1 MQIEAD
7 HFIISSS
14 WGQALNPIEVFDYGL
29 FFFFLFSFFF
39 KIIFFLLRMKVESH
53 WIIYRKWAAFEL
65 VRICRGPVIW

>member
-29 FFFFLFSFFF
+29 FFSFFF
-39 KIIFFLLRMKVESH
+39 KIIFFYCEWK
-53 WIIYRKWAAFEL
+53 
-65 VRICRGPVIW
+65 

>member
-29 FFFFLFSFFF
+29 FFFFL
-39 KIIFFLLRMKVESH
+39 
-53 WIIYRKWAAFEL
+53 
-65 VRICRGPVIW
+65 